1 MIHRR
6 DEFRGAQATID
17 KVHQLA
23 KDGKINLFTQYQMAS
38 VKGDK
43 NLESIDIKHD
53 NNEIKNL
60 KTDYVLGFFGLI
72 MQLGPI
78 ANWGLNI
85 DKKTI
90 EVDTEKFETNQK
102 GIYAVGDICNY
113 PGKLKLIL
121 SGFHEGALAARAC
134 FKLARPNEK
143 YRFEFTTS
151 SKTIKE
157 RLGVKKVIELY
168 SANTPNGKKISIML
182 EEIGY
187 EYKVI
192 NIDLNKGD
200 QFKPEFKKISPFSKI
215 PVIIDQDNNKNI
227 FESGAILMYLAEQS
241 GKFYDTKDRLE
252 INQWLMAQM
261 GYVGPMLGQHH
272 QFHHYNPG
280 KSQFGEERYFKIS
293 KRIYEELDERLSKSR
308 FLAGENYTIADI
320 GTFPW
325 IARHEW
331 HDIGLK
337 NYKNLTRWYVEISER
352 EAVKKG
358 FKFMNKDEVPPK
370 P

>member
-1 MIHRR
+1 M
-6 DEFRGAQATID
+6 
-17 KVHQLA
+17 
-23 KDGKINLFTQYQMAS
+23 
-38 VKGDK
+38 
-43 NLESIDIKHD
+43 
-53 NNEIKNL
+53 
-60 KTDYVLGFFGLI
+60 
-72 MQLGPI
+72 
-78 ANWGLNI
+78 
-85 DKKTI
+85 
-90 EVDTEKFETNQK
+90 
-102 GIYAVGDICNY
+102 
-113 PGKLKLIL
+113 
-121 SGFHEGALAARAC
+121 
-134 FKLARPNEK
+134 
-143 YRFEFTTS
+143 
-151 SKTIKE
+151 
-157 RLGVKKVIELY
+157 IELY

-241 GKFYDTKDRLE
+241 GKFYDIKDRLE

>member
-1 MIHRR
+1 M
-6 DEFRGAQATID
+6 
-17 KVHQLA
+17 
-23 KDGKINLFTQYQMAS
+23 
-38 VKGDK
+38 
-43 NLESIDIKHD
+43 
-53 NNEIKNL
+53 
-60 KTDYVLGFFGLI
+60 
-72 MQLGPI
+72 
-78 ANWGLNI
+78 
-85 DKKTI
+85 
-90 EVDTEKFETNQK
+90 
-102 GIYAVGDICNY
+102 
-113 PGKLKLIL
+113 
-121 SGFHEGALAARAC
+121 
-134 FKLARPNEK
+134 
-143 YRFEFTTS
+143 
-151 SKTIKE
+151 
-157 RLGVKKVIELY
+157 IELY

-200 QFKPEFKKISPFSKI
+200 QFKPEFKKISPLSKI

-293 KRIYEELDERLSKSR
+293 KRIYEELDERLSRSR

>member
-1 MIHRR
+1 
-6 DEFRGAQATID
+6 
-17 KVHQLA
+17 
-23 KDGKINLFTQYQMAS
+23 
-38 VKGDK
+38 
-43 NLESIDIKHD
+43 
-53 NNEIKNL
+53 
-60 KTDYVLGFFGLI
+60 
-72 MQLGPI
+72 
-78 ANWGLNI
+78 
-85 DKKTI
+85 
-90 EVDTEKFETNQK
+90 
-102 GIYAVGDICNY
+102 
-113 PGKLKLIL
+113 
-121 SGFHEGALAARAC
+121 
-134 FKLARPNEK
+134 
-143 YRFEFTTS
+143 
-151 SKTIKE
+151 
-157 RLGVKKVIELY
+157 
-168 SANTPNGKKISIML
+168 ML

-200 QFKPEFKKISPFSKI
+200 QFKPEFKKISPLSKI

-227 FESGAILMYLAEQS
+227 FESGAILMYLAEES

-293 KRIYEELDERLSKSR
+293 KRIYEELDERLSQSR

-337 NYKNLTRWYVEISER
+337 NYKNLTKWYVEISER

-358 FKFMNKDEVPPK
+358 FKFMNEDEVPPK